1 MAAIPSK
8 PALHPLTGDDR
19 GALIVIIAY
28 SWIFITVLAAG
39 IRFGLAWSN
48 RLHLKKDDGTF
59 ALGVVRKVLIRRRCA
74 LLNSAGVR
82 RSELNMLP
90 RRNQL
95 WPGQENGQGSCR
107 RLEYL
112 LQSMRLTTH
121 FHKV

>member
-74 LLNSAGVR
+74 LLTLQAFAVASSICFHVATNYGLGKKMAKVPV
-82 RSELNMLP
+82 EDLNI
-90 RRNQL
+90 
-95 WPGQENGQGSCR
+95 
-107 RLEYL
+107 YY
-112 LQSMRLTTH
+112 
-121 FHKV
+121 KVCV